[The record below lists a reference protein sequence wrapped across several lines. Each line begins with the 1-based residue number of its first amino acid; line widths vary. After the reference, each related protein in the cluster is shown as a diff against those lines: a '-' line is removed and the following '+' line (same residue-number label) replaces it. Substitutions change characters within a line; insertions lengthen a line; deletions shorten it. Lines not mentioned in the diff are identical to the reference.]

1 MSPHRLTSGERN
13 SAGGCLDCGVSGT
26 LEPGARNITHRE
38 GCAATWWLCL
48 KGPQGLV
55 PLACQVDPRG
65 RGVAGNTKKR
75 VLALLVGKDC
85 KTCICL
91 E

>member
-26 LEPGARNITHRE
+26 LELGARSITHRE

-48 KGPQGLV
+48 KGPQGRSHQHV
-55 PLACQVDPRG
+55 RWTP
-65 RGVAGNTKKR
+65 GVGVSQRTP
-75 VLALLVGKDC
+75 
-85 KTCICL
+85 
-91 E
+91 